1 MFSGIIRYTGIVKDI
16 SNYKK
21 YFILK
26 ILSPIKFKKSE
37 IGSSISCSGVCL
49 TLLKYKNKL
58 SYFYISNETL
68 NKSNFKY
75 LKKNKLV
82 NFEKSLKYGDNISGH
97 FVQGHVD
104 TICKIIKIREIG
116 KSWYINF
123 DLSNKYKKYVIYKG
137 SIAINGV
144 SLTVSKVLRNEFQ
157 IVIIPHTLK
166 KTNLISLKENDL
178 VNVEFD
184 LLGKY
189 LTNFSR

>member
-21 YFILK
+21 YFIVK

>member
-1 MFSGIIRYTGIVKDI
+1 MFSGIIRYTGIIKDI

-21 YFILK
+21 YFIVK

-58 SYFYISNETL
+58 SHFYISNETL

-166 KTNLISLKENDL
+166 KTNLISLKESDL

>member
-1 MFSGIIRYTGIVKDI
+1 MFSGIIRHTGVIKDI

-21 YFILK
+21 YFIVK

-58 SYFYISNETL
+58 SHFYISNETL

-104 TICKIIKIREIG
+104 TICKIIKI
-116 KSWYINF
+116 S
-123 DLSNKYKKYVIYKG
+123 
-137 SIAINGV
+137 
-144 SLTVSKVLRNEFQ
+144 
-157 IVIIPHTLK
+157 
-166 KTNLISLKENDL
+166 
-178 VNVEFD
+178 
-184 LLGKY
+184 
-189 LTNFSR
+189 